1 MIIHKFPIFKMLL
14 FLFEMGGESKCVS
27 FRSKPQQMT
36 RLNIQTYVDFHS
48 PPGRVRD
55 GLSKQCSKLNHKI
68 SVQTKLM
75 N

>member
-27 FRSKPQQMT
+27 SRSKPQQMT
-36 RLNIQTYVDFHS
+36 RLIIQTYVDFHS

-55 GLSKQCSKLNHKI
+55 GLSKQRSKLNNI
-68 SVQTKLM
+68 INCSVKLM